1 MSVMIKDGGS
11 STGSGVGGM
20 FIGGTKLSSEATTV
34 DNNAQFKIIS
44 KSNNSSSDTDLFKV
58 NIKKL
63 EIGTYSIMLRMKL
76 SNVTGTNPVL
86 NIKVFT
92 DNASGTLLAEQNIYP
107 KHFEANKFRTV
118 GFNVNFD
125 TKKNTVMHVEC
136 KAPSNSESNTIGI
149 DYILVSPSFTSLS
162 SVG

>member
-92 DNASGTLLAEQNIYP
+92 G
-107 KHFEANKFRTV
+107 
-118 GFNVNFD
+118 
-125 TKKNTVMHVEC
+125 
-136 KAPSNSESNTIGI
+136 
-149 DYILVSPSFTSLS
+149 
-162 SVG
+162 